1 MCPPPHRVVCAVSC
15 EGARGGQSRGPG
27 DRAPLCRPLPQRVL
41 PLGEEKVSDLGLKD
55 GAHSQVVSQQ
65 HPQGSILLISVFH
78 LWWEGV
84 YYQLWD
90 IFVIVSI
97 SLTSVKISLLNL
109 HTPPPSH
116 THVDTAEDAS
126 NISQGYDHGGA
137 HPPLTLWLLLCHLPW
152 R

>member
-78 LWWEGV
+78 L
-84 YYQLWD
+84 
-90 IFVIVSI
+90 
-97 SLTSVKISLLNL
+97 
-109 HTPPPSH
+109 
-116 THVDTAEDAS
+116 
-126 NISQGYDHGGA
+126 
-137 HPPLTLWLLLCHLPW
+137 
-152 R
+152 